1 MQDDGLEHSVV
12 ELNPLSLGPV
22 DDKAPNDLL

>member
-12 ELNPLSLGPV
+12 ELNPLSLGSI
-22 DDKAPNDLL
+22 DDEAPNDLL